1 MLSKSNCRERSVEIN
16 YLHRCWDYYVWLEAG
31 VGSNPNKN
39 HTTSLISRESESKG
53 DSGNGTISH
62 GTKAL
67 NEKSEWMVHDE
78 PGVYL
83 TLSSLPGGG
92 NELKRVRFS
101 RKHFTEEQA
110 EKWWAENGPK
120 VCKRHNIL
128 GGD

>member
-1 MLSKSNCRERSVEIN
+1 MAERFPEDLNAKFNSGAAVKHNSDIRNVFSNE
-16 YLHRCWDYYVWLEAG
+16 
-31 VGSNPNKN
+31 N
-39 HTTSLISRESESKG
+39 HATSLISRESESNG

-67 NEKSEWMVHDE
+67 NEKSEWVVHDE

-120 VCKRHNIL
+120 VCERHNIL
-128 GGD
+128 SGD